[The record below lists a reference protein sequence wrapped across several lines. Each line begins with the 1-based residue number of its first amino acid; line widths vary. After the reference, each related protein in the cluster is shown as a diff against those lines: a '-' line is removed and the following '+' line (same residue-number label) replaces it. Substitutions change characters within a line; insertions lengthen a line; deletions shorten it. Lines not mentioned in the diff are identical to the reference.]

1 MQFQE
6 LQANNIVFIKEY
18 AYISNMHV
26 ESLLCKDSK
35 RHPPLSDS
43 AVSYNEWKS
52 LYSQVWEEQYV
63 FSVLQ
68 SVTFQ
73 KMTEGIWEKK
83 KKAWECC
90 FHLPASYA
98 FLSIS
103 RVHSRIL
110 TGKTEKKPRENL
122 QFSWQIVFN
131 SSALSTDIG
140 RNSIRNLSR

>member
-43 AVSYNEWKS
+43 AFSYNEWKI

-68 SVTFQ
+68 SVTFR

-83 KKAWECC
+83 KRLENVV
-90 FHLPASYA
+90 FI
-98 FLSIS
+98 FLLLM
-103 RVHSRIL
+103 HSWVFPEFILGFWLERQRRSQERI
-110 TGKTEKKPRENL
+110 
-122 QFSWQIVFN
+122 FSFRDKLFLIP
-131 SSALSTDIG
+131 L
-140 RNSIRNLSR
+140 L